1 VSLILYITI
10 CFSLHK
16 IENLNGT
23 KNVPKKKE
31 KEKKFI
37 SNGISE
43 IFEICGL

>member
-1 VSLILYITI
+1 MEPKM
-10 CFSLHK
+10 C
-16 IENLNGT
+16 
-23 KNVPKKKE
+23 PKKKE